1 MPLNLFK
8 LSVLLWSACPI
19 LLYHQSMYL
28 VGICLFSNC
37 SPEDVSVEGRMD
49 LESYLQLLEDAKQRC
64 TLLQRALQD
73 YTDAVVHR

>member
-1 MPLNLFK
+1 
-8 LSVLLWSACPI
+8 
-19 LLYHQSMYL
+19 MYL